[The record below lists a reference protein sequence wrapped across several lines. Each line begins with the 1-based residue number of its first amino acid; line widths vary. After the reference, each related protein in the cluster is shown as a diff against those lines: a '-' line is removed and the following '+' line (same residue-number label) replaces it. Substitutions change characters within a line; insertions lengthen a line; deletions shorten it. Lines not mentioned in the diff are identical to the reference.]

1 VAAIEAVFAG
11 NFSKYFSANKL
22 SSINVA
28 ASLSGPSVIVKRLT
42 MPMVSGEDLG
52 ESIREEVGGASRPIL
67 PRCRRVIRSWRRRR
81 LNWMCCWWRGT
92 ASDSPSDSGREHFSR
107 RPRRTHPIDP
117 AIPRVEGV
125 PALDTEG
132 ADTRILIAN
141 GGTVVIGGI
150 ILSSSQTT
158 IDQVPFLGDIPPLG
172 NLFKHLRIITSSQE
186 LLFFLTPRI
195 LPG

>member
-1 VAAIEAVFAG
+1 
-11 NFSKYFSANKL
+11 
-22 SSINVA
+22 
-28 ASLSGPSVIVKRLT
+28 
-42 MPMVSGEDLG
+42 
-52 ESIREEVGGASRPIL
+52 
-67 PRCRRVIRSWRRRR
+67 
-81 LNWMCCWWRGT
+81 
-92 ASDSPSDSGREHFSR
+92 
-107 RPRRTHPIDP
+107 
-117 AIPRVEGV
+117 VEGV

>member
-1 VAAIEAVFAG
+1 VTAEG
-11 NFSKYFSANKL
+11 NIFL
-22 SSINVA
+22 DVHVE
-28 ASLSGPSVIVKRLT
+28 PT
-42 MPMVSGEDLG
+42 Q
-52 ESIREEVGGASRPIL
+52 
-67 PRCRRVIRSWRRRR
+67 
-81 LNWMCCWWRGT
+81 
-92 ASDSPSDSGREHFSR
+92 
-107 RPRRTHPIDP
+107 IDP